1 MKREDKI
8 SLVENLSKKFDENN
22 IFYIMDASGLT
33 VSQVNQFREKCFKKD
48 VEYKVVKNSFIKKA
62 LENNENDY
70 SPLINKDVLSGFSG
84 ILFSKLSP
92 SEPAKILKDF
102 REITGEDYL
111 KLKAASIDLEFYI
124 GDENLNSL
132 SKLKS
137 KNELIGGIITLLKS
151 PIKNVLNSLKGAES
165 KLSGVIKQLENNS
178 K

>member
-1 MKREDKI
+1 MKKEDKI
-8 SLVENLSKKFDENN
+8 LLVENLSKKFDENN

-48 VEYKVVKNSFIKKA
+48 IEYNVIKNSFIKKA

-84 ILFSKLSP
+84 VLFSKLSP

-102 REITGEDYL
+102 RKIIGDDYL

-151 PIKNVLNSLKGAES
+151 PIKNVLSSLKGAES

>member
-48 VEYKVVKNSFIKKA
+48 IEYNVVKNSFIKKA

-102 REITGEDYL
+102 RRFYQASWDRVVDMSVKWFEINSQTHGSPNKIFHRLFTSKCYSL
-111 KLKAASIDLEFYI
+111 FI
-124 GDENLNSL
+124 GVY
-132 SKLKS
+132 
-137 KNELIGGIITLLKS
+137 KNTT
-151 PIKNVLNSLKGAES
+151 
-165 KLSGVIKQLENNS
+165 
-178 K
+178 